1 MITLFV
7 GHRDTART
15 LLHKEVGD
23 RRVTTCVDGD
33 HTLEEVQS
41 FLEQQPLFSDSTLVV
56 LDGVLTHYPKLLETL
71 PTAIPDTY
79 VVEEHLAKE
88 VLQQLTKQGVVVHSC
103 KPPVTKKETAD
114 VFAFTSWYE
123 KKKKR
128 EAWVALTEAIEKGA
142 APEALHGLLF
152 WKVKDLFQKKQVDA
166 ALVREVATMPGV
178 VRKRGVSLQEAL
190 ETFILR

>member
-15 LLHKEVGD
+15 LLHKEVGNKT
-23 RRVTTCVDGD
+23 VTTCVDAD
-33 HTLEEVQS
+33 HPIEEVQS
-41 FLEQQPLFSDSTLVV
+41 FLEQQPLFSQVAPVV
-56 LDGVLTHYPKLLETL
+56 LDGVLTTYPDVLEIIL
-71 PTAIPDTY
+71 KSSLDVY
-79 VVEEHLAKE
+79 VVEDSLSKD
-88 VLQQLTKQGVVVHSC
+88 VLKRFVTHGAVVHTC
-103 KPPVTKKETAD
+103 KPSTVKKDTAD

-128 EAWVALTEAIEKGA
+128 EAWVALIEAIEKGA

-152 WKVKDLFQKKQVDA
+152 WKVKDLFQKKQADA
-166 ALVREVATMPGV
+166 ALVREVAAMPGV
-178 VRKRGVSLQEAL
+178 VRKRGVALQEAL